1 MLSSYGFLCRPN
13 AKTGNGS
20 GGRPKPDKRAGIG
33 TDHICRFRKCPRKRR
48 EGQLQEGGGGSVWNR
63 LIGEVTER
71 SNRVSDPARWEEKR
85 GHSGSRAR
93 FGMGGRYF
101 VKVGLWFFSRAFAP
115 RRRGGRFFFSFLA

>member
-1 MLSSYGFLCRPN
+1 MLKRVTGLEGDLNPIRELESVRIIFVGFGSARENAAKVSCR
-13 AKTGNGS
+13 
-20 GGRPKPDKRAGIG
+20 R
-33 TDHICRFRKCPRKRR
+33 
-48 EGQLQEGGGGSVWNR
+48 GGGGSVWNR